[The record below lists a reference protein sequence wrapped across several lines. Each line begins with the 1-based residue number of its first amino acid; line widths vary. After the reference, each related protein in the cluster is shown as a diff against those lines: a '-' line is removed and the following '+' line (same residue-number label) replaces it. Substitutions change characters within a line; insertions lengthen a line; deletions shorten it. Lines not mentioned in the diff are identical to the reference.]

1 MALLVGDQLRT
12 MCSRVEEVGSKV
24 EEQSV
29 GIHKG
34 QTLHSL
40 QECEAVSSGGKVPF
54 FLCVFLC
61 LLEFDWLELPTATPL
76 PTHYFRACHSDEPA
90 LHWELHLCS
99 STSLQ
104 TLLVFACS
112 LLFAC
117 SALQSTVGSVFIIF
131 FSCWAF
137 DLFLQLG
144 VGCHPKSQIGIE
156 SLAILVYFKLLRITI
171 YK

>member
-112 LLFAC
+112 PLFAC

-131 FSCWAF
+131 SLLSFWFVFA
-137 DLFLQLG
+137 
-144 VGCHPKSQIGIE
+144 VGCWVSSQIPNW
-156 SLAILVYFKLLRITI
+156 YWITCNTCLFQAVTYYYI
-171 YK
+171 